1 MRERTNGQT
10 FTCSLSVEAESFG
23 LDNWESQANLKRVLS
38 FTFRSLFQ
46 GEIRILK
53 EANYLSQGRGVEA
66 WKKKNSFDMQ
76 THNQNV
82 ALKDFS
88 QGAGERCSRRKREGG
103 RQTLPSFR
111 SLETLEL
118 LWELSEL
125 Y

>member
-1 MRERTNGQT
+1 MRKSSQLEE
-10 FTCSLSVEAESFG
+10 SVELYLSIFISRRNK
-23 LDNWESQANLKRVLS
+23 DLKRSQLS
-38 FTFRSLFQ
+38 EP
-46 GEIRILK
+46 GK
-53 EANYLSQGRGVEA
+53 GCRGVE
-66 WKKKNSFDMQ
+66 KKNSFDMQ

-88 QGAGERCSRRKREGG
+88 QGARERCSRRKREGG